1 MTAAR
6 MVSARTHTDR
16 INAIVPVGIA
26 VMVGVVQVL
35 LQGFALI
42 DVVSFRNFA
51 YCHNRNDVFQVYLAV
66 NTWQNFGTPL

>member
-1 MTAAR
+1 MNAWEIIMTAAR

-35 LQGFALI
+35 L
-42 DVVSFRNFA
+42 
-51 YCHNRNDVFQVYLAV
+51 
-66 NTWQNFGTPL
+66 